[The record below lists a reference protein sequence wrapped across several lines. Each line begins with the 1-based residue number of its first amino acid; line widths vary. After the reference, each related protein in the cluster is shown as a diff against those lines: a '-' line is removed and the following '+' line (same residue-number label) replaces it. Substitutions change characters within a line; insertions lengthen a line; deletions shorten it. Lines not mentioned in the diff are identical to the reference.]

1 MKSLLYTIFLLVFFA
16 HLKAQDLNTKSTF
29 HLNPEFLVGIS
40 NDSNENF
47 PDRNLQTQ
55 LVLNFGW
62 FHNAEKHSWLNFIK
76 TTKAGFSLG
85 FTSLGNSEEL
95 GEAFTL
101 QPFFEFRAF
110 KSDDFQLHVATGL
123 SYFTK
128 KYDPVSNPNNL
139 AVTTDLTWAFK
150 MFLYYDV
157 FRYNALKGRLGA
169 GYVHNSN
176 GHTSIPNHGY
186 NSFLLSLGLDVDC
199 PNQNYIKTTPKEK
212 TKSNYYD
219 LRLGY
224 GINAL
229 TESIN
234 TTKSVYTISGE
245 YGKVFNHNF
254 KLGIGAYARFY
265 EMYYDYIDNNE
276 SLVQDGR
283 LYDDFKSNPLL
294 NSLNF
299 GISGNAELLLNHI
312 GIDFQIGI
320 NFFKPAYD
328 LDWSLNEGWDN
339 LPRDI
344 PDNQNIVLG
353 DTDATYFQLKK
364 HISSRLGLKYYVL
377 SHDQYRANNFYVG
390 AFINANLGQADF
402 TEIAF
407 GYVKQFNLNKK

>member
-1 MKSLLYTIFLLVFFA
+1 MIRFFCTIILLNFFG
-16 HLKAQDLNTKSTF
+16 HLQAQDFINKSTF
-29 HLNPEFLVGIS
+29 HINPELLVGIS

-55 LVLNFGW
+55 VVLNFGW
-62 FHNAEKHSWLNFIK
+62 FHFIEKHSWLQFLK
-76 TTKAGFSLG
+76 TKKAGLSLG
-85 FTSLGNSEEL
+85 FTSFGNSEEL
-95 GEAFTL
+95 GEAITL
-101 QPFFEFRAF
+101 QPFFEFGAF
-110 KSDDFQLHVATGL
+110 KSNDFQLHVATGI
-123 SYFTK
+123 SYFTE

-150 MFLYYDV
+150 LFLYYDIIKLD
-157 FRYNALKGRLGA
+157 ALKWRLGA

-186 NSFLLSLGLDVDC
+186 NSFLLSLGLDVNHSNRD
-199 PNQNYIKTTPKEK
+199 NSLTIPKEK
-212 TKSNYYD
+212 SKSNYYEF
-219 LRLGY
+219 RMGY

-234 TTKSVYTISGE
+234 DTKSVYTISGE

-254 KLGIGAYARFY
+254 KLGFGAYARFY

-283 LYDDFKSNPLL
+283 LYEAFKSNPFL

-299 GISGNAELLLNHI
+299 GISGNAELLYNHI

-328 LDWSLNEGWDN
+328 LDWSLNQGWDN

-344 PDNQNIVLG
+344 PNNENIVLG
-353 DTDATYFQLKK
+353 DTNETYFKLKK
-364 HISSRLGLKYYVL
+364 HISSRLGLKYYIL
-377 SHDQYRANNFYVG
+377 SHDQYRPKNFYVG

-407 GYVKQFNLNKK
+407 GYVKQFNFNKK